1 MHTYICAC
9 MHTQTHTQTDT
20 QNTLVIVASV
30 TVFIST
36 DECKQILGL
45 LVTVIKRKESPCY
58 MVVSLTLTFT
68 TASEWYFHHFSDNI

>member
-1 MHTYICAC
+1 MRMHA
-9 MHTQTHTQTDT
+9 HTNTQTDT

-36 DECKQILGL
+36 GECKQNLGL
-45 LVTVIKRKESPCY
+45 LVTVIKRKESPSY

-68 TASEWYFHHFSDNI
+68 TSSEWYFQHFYDNI